1 MNKNMWFVGN
11 GEWLIG
17 NDAVQY
23 VSDKV
28 DESKKLMEQISM
40 MAEEINHLN
49 KNQIL
54 IDDGPITNVY
64 EELYDLDERIS
75 LIEINCEMILE
86 KIKEHKEND

>member
-1 MNKNMWFVGN
+1 MNKNMWCMEN
-11 GEWLIG
+11 GEWLKG

-23 VSDKV
+23 VIDKA
-28 DESKKLMEQISM
+28 DKSKKLMKQISM
-40 MAEEINHLN
+40 MVEEINHLN

-54 IDDGPITNVY
+54 IDDGPITTVY

>member
-1 MNKNMWFVGN
+1 MNKIMWCVGN

-28 DESKKLMEQISM
+28 DESKRLMEQISM
-40 MAEEINHLN
+40 MVEEINQLH

>member
-1 MNKNMWFVGN
+1 MNKNMWCVGN
-11 GEWLIG
+11 DEWLIG

-40 MAEEINHLN
+40 MIEEINQLH

>member
-1 MNKNMWFVGN
+1 MWCVGN

-28 DESKKLMEQISM
+28 DKSKKLMEQLSM
-40 MAEEINHLN
+40 MVEEINHLN

-86 KIKEHKEND
+86 KIKEYKEND